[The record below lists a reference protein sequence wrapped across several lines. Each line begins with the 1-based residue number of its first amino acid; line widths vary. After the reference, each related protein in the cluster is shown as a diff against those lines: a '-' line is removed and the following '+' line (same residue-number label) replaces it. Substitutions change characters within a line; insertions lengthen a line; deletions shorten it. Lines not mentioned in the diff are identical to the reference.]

1 MRCFGGVFQR
11 YLCGLGGLG
20 ESGGRVVPFE
30 RSSDRFA
37 IRFCIWRMP
46 TSQSLERPGLSVES
60 SRIPGWRYLL
70 GSTGVAVMMSGQ
82 LAPEF
87 PNQTNP

>member
-20 ESGGRVVPFE
+20 KSGDRVVPFE

-37 IRFCIWRMP
+37 MRFCVWRMP

-60 SRIPGWRYLL
+60 SRIPGWRYPL
-70 GSTGVAVMMSGQ
+70 GSTGFAVMMSGQ
-82 LAPEF
+82 LATEF
-87 PNQTNP
+87 PNQTHP